1 MTHLK
6 YKNIHQTSI
15 NSLLTLNSNDNSDS
29 YILIDK
35 RFLHIDDK
43 LEFELYVKDKL
54 TQMSLFLQSDTIIDE
69 TKKKI
74 IQELEQLYILDTQK
88 DKYNDFKEEHL
99 RSIVS
104 DETLSIDEKTEI
116 IYTTTTDLTDSL
128 YNNPNALKNV
138 QLSKK
143 IVTPILE
150 SILHNNNTIASYI
163 KIIEFDYYT
172 HTHSLNVSIYT
183 LCLGERLGLDKE
195 LLKHLGQAALLHDL
209 GKSKINK
216 NIINKNSQLANDEFE
231 QMKTHPALGFDIASS
246 IGIKNKDIL
255 DGIRHH
261 HEKLNG
267 RGYPD
272 HLKGDEISLFPRI
285 IGVCDI
291 FDALTTRRSYKAAM
305 KSYDALMLMRTHMST
320 HIDMDILSNFIKMLH
335 K

>member
-104 DETLSIDEKTEI
+104 DETLSIDEKTEV

>member
-104 DETLSIDEKTEI
+104 DETLSIDEKTEV

-305 KSYDALMLMRTHMST
+305 KSYDALMLMRAHMST